1 MDLIVTGVVA
11 GVLGTL
17 VMDSLNFLFARA
29 GMVSKIDVGMIGRMA
44 AGWAHGRFRY
54 GHPSEIDQVEHEMI
68 YGCVTHYTIGVGLA
82 VPFVLGWDFLV
93 GGPASPVWA
102 LSYGIATT
110 VASLFS
116 FSLPWGWVWPAGALP
131 KASGAPFPVSPT
143 TCSTESVWRSRLHF
157 CEHPWFR
164 PMVEREAI
172 QNVLFGFVRLK
183 WRPRMS
189 RKAAQTGPGAMVLV
203 AVEQYFPEAERIII
217 DDLARQILPFPFRAE
232 VQLIGPIKDWV
243 IRKSEAK
250 VPGLWGGIMG
260 RKRYIDDK
268 VIKSADGHIDAVV
281 NLGAGCDT
289 RAFRLPAL
297 AEVPVWE
304 VDQLQNTKSKR
315 SRLEKLF
322 QQVPDHVTLVPI
334 DFDHEDLGTVLAAHG
349 YEPDMKTVFIW
360 EGVTQYVTESG
371 IRATLDFLSR
381 APEGS
386 RLVFTY
392 TPKDFIEGKVFYGQE
407 FLYQK
412 MLLKD
417 KLWLFGMDPD
427 NVDDVLG
434 EYGWRVVEH
443 LGYDELDMVY
453 VKPTGRELH
462 SMAIER
468 IVHAEKL

>member
-1 MDLIVTGVVA
+1 M
-11 GVLGTL
+11 
-17 VMDSLNFLFARA
+17 
-29 GMVSKIDVGMIGRMA
+29 
-44 AGWAHGRFRY
+44 
-54 GHPSEIDQVEHEMI
+54 
-68 YGCVTHYTIGVGLA
+68 
-82 VPFVLGWDFLV
+82 
-93 GGPASPVWA
+93 
-102 LSYGIATT
+102 
-110 VASLFS
+110 
-116 FSLPWGWVWPAGALP
+116 
-131 KASGAPFPVSPT
+131 
-143 TCSTESVWRSRLHF
+143 
-157 CEHPWFR
+157 
-164 PMVEREAI
+164 
-172 QNVLFGFVRLK
+172 
-183 WRPRMS
+183 
-189 RKAAQTGPGAMVLV
+189 
-203 AVEQYFPEAERIII
+203 
-217 DDLARQILPFPFRAE
+217 
-232 VQLIGPIKDWV
+232 
-243 IRKSEAK
+243 
-250 VPGLWGGIMG
+250 GGIMG

-268 VIKSADGHIDAVV
+268 VIESADGHIDAVV
-281 NLGAGCDT
+281 NLGAGFDT

-381 APEGS
+381 ALEGS

-417 KLWLFGMDPD
+417 KLWLFGMDPY
-427 NVDDVLG
+427 NVDDFLG

-443 LGYDELDMVY
+443 LGYDELDMLY
-453 VKPTGRELH
+453 VKPTGRELQ